1 MDKMTEDTLFLALTR
16 PAMIAGVPVEAFALC
31 CGAGGLAMIAAD
43 SVFYLP
49 IALPLLGLSRLIV
62 ERDQNAFQILFR
74 WLDTSARCRNR
85 SLWGGSSSSPLR
97 LHRRYRIEDI
107 DG

>member
-49 IALPLLGLSRLIV
+49 IALPLLGLSRPGTV
-62 ERDQNAFQILFR
+62 R
-74 WLDTSARCRNR
+74 AR
-85 SLWGGSSSSPLR
+85 LR
-97 LHRRYRIEDI
+97 E
-107 DG
+107 